1 MKIRGLGKRA
11 GGKLSIPGSY
21 GLDPVSAAIL
31 PRHAG
36 TCPSLPA
43 PAAWALL
50 PLFLLP
56 FHPRPGSGAT
66 GDRGTKESRSGVR
79 EVPLGSDSQPVSLG
93 HPIFMTYIGK
103 GAPGMGEE
111 RA

>member
-11 GGKLSIPGSY
+11 GGKLSIPGSC

-50 PLFLLP
+50 TLFLLP
-56 FHPRPGSGAT
+56 FHTGGYRRPRDEGKS
-66 GDRGTKESRSGVR
+66 EW
-79 EVPLGSDSQPVSLG
+79 
-93 HPIFMTYIGK
+93 GK
-103 GAPGMGEE
+103 GSPAGL
-111 RA
+111 